1 MKTVLVTGGTGFIG
15 SNLAEALLGEGCQ
28 VRILRRR
35 DSDLR
40 MIESLDVEQVVGD
53 VRDRDSLRRAMNGCD
68 TVFHTAA
75 IVSHW
80 KKERPLMFEVNV
92 GGTHNVVE
100 TCLELGVLRL
110 IHTSST
116 AAVGFPEN
124 GSLADETIRFNW
136 EPYDVG
142 YRQSKHEA
150 EKEIHRGVQLGL
162 DAVMVNP
169 TVVIGPRDV
178 HFHGGQ
184 LIRDIYRKKIFY
196 YVRGG
201 MSITY
206 VGDIVRGHILAARRG
221 RTGERYILSGQNLS
235 HREIISIIAEVVGG
249 IRPMF
254 RMPSAAVRTVTFL
267 AESAAGLLDRK
278 PWVTRELLAGS
289 DLNYHFSCRKAQTDL
304 GYSFTP
310 LREAVQKTFD
320 WYMKHALL

>member
-15 SNLAEALLGEGCQ
+15 SNLAEALLEEGCH
-28 VRILRRR
+28 VRVLRR
-35 DSDLR
+35 DTSDLR
-40 MIESLDVEQVVGD
+40 ALGSLEVEHIFGD
-53 VRDRDSLRRAMNGCD
+53 VRERDSLRRAMKGCD

-80 KKERPLMFEVNV
+80 RRERPLMFEVNV
-92 GGTHNVVE
+92 GGTRNVVE
-100 TCLELGVLRL
+100 TCLELGIARL

-124 GSLADETIRFNW
+124 GSPADETIRFNW

-142 YRQSKHEA
+142 YRQSKFDA
-150 EKEIHRGVQLGL
+150 EKEIHRGVELGL

-201 MSITY
+201 MSIAY
-206 VGDIVRGHILAARRG
+206 VGDVVRGHILAARKG
-221 RTGERYILSGQNLS
+221 RSGERYILSGQNLS
-235 HREIISIIAEVVGG
+235 HREIISTIAEVVGG
-249 IRPMF
+249 FKPMF
-254 RMPSAAVRTVTFL
+254 RMPSAAVKSVTFL
-267 AESAAGLLDRK
+267 AESAAGLLNRK

-289 DLNYHFSCRKAQTDL
+289 DLNYQFSCRKAETEL

-310 LREAVQKTFD
+310 LREAVQITFD
-320 WYMKHALL
+320 WYKKHGLL